1 MVKYGNICLYHSTIV
16 LPPIV
21 PKCEESSYHNDPLF
35 IHDIAAVFHAIK
47 VRYFMDIFTYSHL
60 GQKQFVTYDNSL
72 PLPTLKKSYLL

>member
-1 MVKYGNICLYHSTIV
+1 MEKKIRTVAHILMKYGNICNTKV

-60 GQKQFVTYDNSL
+60 GQKTICNI
-72 PLPTLKKSYLL
+72 

>member
-1 MVKYGNICLYHSTIV
+1 MEKKIRTLPHILVKYGNICYTIYIV

-60 GQKQFVTYDNSL
+60 GQKTICNI
-72 PLPTLKKSYLL
+72 